1 MTYKTF
7 TLGDLRALLAPLSN
21 TRKQAVLYTLDTHGT
36 LDHTTILGWKE
47 ALRMPVSEFA
57 RDIIQAQPRH
67 LRLDYVFWEY
77 LEGGSAA
84 PLFGLED
91 SVREVTM
98 GRGFAD
104 CRRSMTAWSGSTAEW
119 RRTTSCANC
128 LQNYAEPGGQS
139 FLAWVKSTI
148 STRSSRAS

>member
-21 TRKQAVLYTLDTHGT
+21 VRKQAIFFTLDTHGT
-36 LDHTTILGWKE
+36 LDDTVLLGWKE
-47 ALRMPVSEFA
+47 GLRLQTTQFA
-57 RDIIQAQPRH
+57 HDLIRAQPRH

-77 LEGGSAA
+77 LENGSAA

-98 GRGFAD
+98 GRSFKDLQALYD
-104 CRRSMTAWSGSTAEW
+104 RMVWIDSKVEAESFV
-119 RRTTSCANC
+119 RDLNI
-128 LQNYAEPGGQS
+128 PIGG
-139 FLAWVKSTI
+139 
-148 STRSSRAS
+148 

>member
-1 MTYKTF
+1 MTYRTF

-21 TRKQAVLYTLDTHGT
+21 TRKQAVLYTLDTAGT

-47 ALRMPVSEFA
+47 ALRMPVSKFA

-98 GRGFAD
+98 GRSFAELQELYD
-104 CRRSMTAWSGSTAEW
+104 RMVWIDSRIELEHFV
-119 RRTTSCANC
+119 RTLSKETS
-128 LQNYAEPGGQS
+128 
-139 FLAWVKSTI
+139 
-148 STRSSRAS
+148 

>member
-7 TLGDLRALLAPLSN
+7 TLGDLRTLFAPLSN
-21 TRKQAVLYTLDTHGT
+21 TRKQAILDT
-36 LDHTTILGWKE
+36 LDHTINLGWKE
-47 ALRMPVSEFA
+47 GLRTAASEFA
-57 RDIIQAQPRH
+57 RDIVRAQPRH

-98 GRGFAD
+98 GWSFAELQELYD
-104 CRRSMTAWSGSTAEW
+104 RMVWIDSKVEAEHFVH
-119 RRTTSCANC
+119 T
-128 LQNYAEPGGQS
+128 LLKELG
-139 FLAWVKSTI
+139 
-148 STRSSRAS
+148 